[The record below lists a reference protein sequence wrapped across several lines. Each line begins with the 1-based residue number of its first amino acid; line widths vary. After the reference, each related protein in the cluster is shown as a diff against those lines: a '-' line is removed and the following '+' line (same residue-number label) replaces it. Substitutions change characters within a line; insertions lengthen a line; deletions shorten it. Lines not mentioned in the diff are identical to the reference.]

1 LETVA
6 QNKRDKVKVDPA
18 SITGTYQDKWFEIHK
33 RKKGIIFCSKRS
45 SPYGEVFFYKE
56 GNYVVKWNN
65 AYLHA
70 DAHLFFTF
78 DSDGKAITL
87 KMPYLI

>member
-1 LETVA
+1 LPLNVLLSLA
-6 QNKRDKVKVDPA
+6 AK
-18 SITGTYQDKWFEIHK
+18 
-33 RKKGIIFCSKRS
+33 
-45 SPYGEVFFYKE
+45 FFYKE

-70 DAHLFFTF
+70 DAQFTF

-87 KMPYLI
+87 K